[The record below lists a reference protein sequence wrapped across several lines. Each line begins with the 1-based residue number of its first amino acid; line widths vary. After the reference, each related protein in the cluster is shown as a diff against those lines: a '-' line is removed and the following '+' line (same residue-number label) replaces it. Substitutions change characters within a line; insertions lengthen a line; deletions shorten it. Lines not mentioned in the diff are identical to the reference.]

1 MIKKLF
7 LLNLGFFSSMGFS
20 QVLTYVGNSALV
32 TIQPQTLVY
41 NGGGLQTA
49 GNAIVNNAGNVM
61 LRGTSTGVSTDSKLI
76 IDPNSTFRIVSST
89 TNAATDYGQLYI
101 TGVSQTNIT
110 GKVSKEYR
118 AEYLNGN
125 TTTNT
130 GRQQIGLPFYNFT
143 IPELVSVFGAGNL
156 NVTNTANNSAGRFNV
171 ASAFWWNNAR
181 ARFDQIA
188 YSGTAYDA
196 AGNPN
201 ASFINPM
208 TYYILPRR
216 TAASTTAFW
225 NPSGETKT
233 FVGTPVSDMTTSNVQ
248 LSLSGGYTGSFGVN
262 GNGANFF
269 GERYYSY
276 LDDPFRNKTP
286 NWSADYGLN
295 LYQMSNP
302 FLTNLDL
309 KYIAQGETGNLSD
322 GNNVTNLVGV
332 AYYTTGNVAWAIRT
346 GSTYSTASMVTLS
359 SGVFQAGD
367 TNAAVIRPLGAF
379 MVKLSSATPQT
390 INFNGTRRFKYSSR
404 AAGVDNSVTA
414 ARNTS
419 SSTEQEGEPQSLIDI
434 PADKIVKQ
442 LAVVMYDSEGDE
454 LDRTYYAVSPSAVTG
469 FSSLA
474 KLQGYSPD
482 KKIFTKEEKYDGGL
496 DANYN
501 DKLYINEANEID
513 FKSKQIPLYIDFA
526 DEPYQLKFEVYE
538 KGERV
543 ADGLSNGNSFY
554 FKNADGQFVK
564 IVDGDSIAMN
574 GSQQNLGLYYEMPAG
589 GTLGTDNATKAQT
602 IIAKKD
608 SQWVVRFAKDWKNAS
623 VEVYSAAGQL
633 LNSKSQISTGTD
645 YTIPLNYQAKSVFV
659 VKAISDKG
667 EVVIKKIIN

>member
-1 MIKKLF
+1 
-7 LLNLGFFSSMGFS
+7 MGFS

-419 SSTEQEGEPQSLIDI
+419 SSTEQEGEPQLIDI